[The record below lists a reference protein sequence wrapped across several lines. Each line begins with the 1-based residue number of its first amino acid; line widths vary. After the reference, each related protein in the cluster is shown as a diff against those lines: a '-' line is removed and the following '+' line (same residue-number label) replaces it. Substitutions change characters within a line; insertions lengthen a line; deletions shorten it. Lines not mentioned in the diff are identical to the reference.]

1 MRVAVSGR
9 TVEWFEEAC
18 AETATYPVDRGLE
31 YVILGLCGEAGE
43 LANKYKK
50 TIRDDGGE
58 MSRERRL
65 ALMDEAGDVA
75 WYLARLAFELGT
87 NLDEIMRANAEKL
100 ASRKRRGVLGGSG
113 DSR

>member
-1 MRVAVSGR
+1 MTHR

-18 AETATYPVDRGLE
+18 ADTATYHAERGLE
-31 YVILGLCGEAGE
+31 YVVLGLCGEAGE

-50 TIRDDGGE
+50 TIRDDDGKL
-58 MSRERRL
+58 SRERRL

-87 NLDEIMRANAEKL
+87 NLDEVMRANVEKL
-100 ASRKRRGVLGGSG
+100 QSRKRRGVLHGSG
-113 DSR
+113 DAR